1 MKKLLSNDFLT
12 LACRLAFGI
21 IFIYASLDKIA
32 SPDQFARVVYNYHL
46 VPGSLINIFALILP
60 MTELIA
66 GICLILGIW
75 YTGARN
81 YLVIL
86 MAVFLIAIAINMARG
101 VNLEC
106 GCFSVSSKAKSFG
119 YELILRDLA
128 MVLPG
133 ILLLFSDSRK
143 WMLQKCIG

>member
-1 MKKLLSNDFLT
+1 VRKLLSNDI
-12 LACRLAFGI
+12 LAIICRLTFGI

-32 SPDQFARVVYNYHL
+32 SPDQFARVVYNYHI
-46 VPGSLINIFALILP
+46 VPSSLINVFALILP

-81 YLVIL
+81 YLIIL
-86 MAVFLIAIAINMARG
+86 MAIFLIAISINMARG

-133 ILLLFSDSRK
+133 VILLFSNSRK
-143 WMLQKCIG
+143 WMLQKLID